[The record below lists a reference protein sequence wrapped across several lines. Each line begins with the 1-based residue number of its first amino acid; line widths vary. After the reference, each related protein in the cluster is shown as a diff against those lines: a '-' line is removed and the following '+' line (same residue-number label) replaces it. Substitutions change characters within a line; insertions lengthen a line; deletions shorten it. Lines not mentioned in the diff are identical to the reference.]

1 MNNPAKLLLIWLG
14 AVSLFAFILF
24 AQDKLKAK
32 RGSWRIPEAALWAA
46 AILGGGVGA
55 TLGMKLLHHKTKKGF
70 FHIGLPLL
78 ALLQLGLLAWVI
90 ARQGGL

>member
-1 MNNPAKLLLIWLG
+1 
-14 AVSLFAFILF
+14 
-24 AQDKLKAK
+24 
-32 RGSWRIPEAALWAA
+32 
-46 AILGGGVGA
+46 
-55 TLGMKLLHHKTKKGF
+55 MKLLHHKTKKGF

>member
-1 MNNPAKLLLIWLG
+1 MNDPAKLLLIWLG
-14 AVSLFAFILF
+14 TVSLFAFILF

-32 RGSWRIPEAALWAA
+32 RGSWRVPEAALWAA

-55 TLGMKLLHHKTKKGF
+55 TLGMKLFHHKTKKGF

-90 ARQGGL
+90 VRQGGL